1 MYKTK
6 LPLLLLVLT
15 MFLSACKA
23 NLARNDD
30 GSLTVETTISQAELQ
45 EVVTAAI
52 ADPLVKAVT
61 VTLETGSAI
70 VTGERQ
76 RLNDA
81 AKTDTLR
88 FRLTLGVSNGQLT
101 SSISEATLDGVTLEA
116 ARVDHWNETI
126 ANRIANFGQGKDN
139 QTLQSVT
146 ITPTEVRMVWS
157 VQR

>member
-6 LPLLLLVLT
+6 LPLLLLVLALV
-15 MFLSACKA
+15 LSGCKA

-30 GSLTVETTISQAELQ
+30 GSLTVETSISQAELQ

-61 VTLETGSAI
+61 VTLETGSAV

-81 AKTDTLR
+81 TKTDTLR

-101 SSISEATLDGVTLEA
+101 SSISEATLDGVALEA
-116 ARVDHWNETI
+116 ARVENWNETI

-139 QTLQSVT
+139 RTLQSVT